1 MWQNGASRAARRD
14 GVGFVKKEH
23 CVLLDRRAKYR
34 DYVFRC
40 LAKPHRLCLGII
52 DNQKLNAERMR
63 NRSAQSVFPVPGGPA
78 KLNANPR
85 PEACRSPRPHRS
97 KIRL

>member
-14 GVGFVKKEH
+14 GIGFVKKEH

-63 NRSAQSVFPVPGGPA
+63 NRLGAERLSSSRR
-78 KLNANPR
+78 PR
-85 PEACRSPRPHRS
+85 KVKR
-97 KIRL
+97 